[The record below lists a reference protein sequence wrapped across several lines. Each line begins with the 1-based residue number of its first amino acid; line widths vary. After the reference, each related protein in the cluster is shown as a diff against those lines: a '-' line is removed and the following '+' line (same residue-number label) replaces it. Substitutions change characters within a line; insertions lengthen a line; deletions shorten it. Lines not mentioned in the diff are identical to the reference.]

1 MAASPTII
9 IPPGQIPGITK
20 APAASAVPAPAAAPG
35 GYPASA
41 ECLRCG
47 LTLDVGGAGKFKCP
61 RCTSVIVAEPGGNVR
76 FFAPKKA
83 RPVSVTLPA
92 EPDLMAGVGTLAEGV
107 ARRSGFST
115 PAAGLVG
122 QAVSAAARG
131 VLESAYAGDT
141 TGLIHLI
148 MVPNGDS
155 LTIRISD
162 YGNAI
167 PAEAGVPTAA
177 SFAPVTQIMDSVV
190 LKPNP
195 KRGNLLT
202 LTKSA
207 G

>member
-1 MAASPTII
+1 MA
-9 IPPGQIPGITK
+9 
-20 APAASAVPAPAAAPG
+20 APAAAVAGPG
-35 GYPASA
+35 GYPAVA

-47 LTLDVGGAGKFKCP
+47 LTLDVGEAGKYQCP
-61 RCTSVIVAEPGGNVR
+61 RCMSVIVAEPGGKVR
-76 FFAPKKA
+76 FFAPKES

-92 EPDLMAGVGTLAEGV
+92 EPDLMGGVGTLAEGV
-107 ARRSGFST
+107 ALRSGFSA

-122 QAVSAAARG
+122 QAITAAARAI
-131 VLESAYAGDT
+131 LEGAYAGDT

-148 MVPNGDS
+148 MVPNGNS

-167 PAEAGVPTAA
+167 PAEGGVPTAA

-195 KRGNLLT
+195 KKGNLLT
-202 LTKSA
+202 LVKSS